1 MRRRRGFA
9 WVFAA
14 LDAPQEMGDS
24 NNVHKRERCFTY
36 AKPNEGKVMTM
47 PKVSLSK
54 RSAPRTLIATLGL
67 VLLLVLSACSTGG
80 SGGSGGSSGGSG
92 MPANTAGPARAT
104 VKAGTGCG
112 SNKDQHCP
120 IEFMPGDPNRD
131 AIVKA
136 MVATTAKSG
145 SVSSI
150 LTADQASPTTWS
162 GPTAPVPVP
171 SGPRSIVGIA
181 CSATLAGCYNPLLGA
196 QEVAKKFGWSF
207 KIQDGQ
213 ENTSTIN
220 RYMLSAVSSKV
231 DLILLGGL
239 DPKTLQQGLEA
250 AAKAKIPV
258 ISFTAAL
265 QTPNP
270 VIKAPSGAYWPLTD
284 VSANFVD
291 AGRSMAD
298 YAIADSKGKG
308 GILVLDD
315 KEAPSQ
321 ISLASIVDEV
331 NKECPGCSTYG
342 LTLIS
347 SDLATTFPQK
357 LLAFIRQHPGIKYV
371 MLPYD
376 PIAPAI
382 VPVLQQAGLTD
393 VKIVGILGL
402 AENLQYIRD
411 GQSQTAD
418 AAWDNN
424 YMGWAVMDQWFR
436 EVAGQPLASPAGEG
450 IPQVLIDKSNV
461 GTGNG
466 GWATSIDYKS
476 KYLQLWGQN

>member
-1 MRRRRGFA
+1 M
-9 WVFAA
+9 
-14 LDAPQEMGDS
+14 S
-24 NNVHKRERCFTY
+24 KT
-36 AKPNEGKVMTM
+36 
-47 PKVSLSK
+47 SLSQ
-54 RSAPRTLIATLGL
+54 RSAPRTVVAALGL
-67 VLLLVLSACSTGG
+67 ALVLVLAACSG
-80 SGGSGGSSGGSG
+80 SGSGATGGSSGDGQG
-92 MPANTAGPARAT
+92 MPANTAGPARST

-112 SNKDQHCP
+112 ESKNQHCP
-120 IEFMPGDPNRD
+120 IEFMPSDPNRD
-131 AIVKA
+131 AIIKA
-136 MVATTAKSG
+136 MVATPAKTG
-145 SVSSI
+145 TIDEV
-150 LTADQASPTTWS
+150 LTADATNPTTWS
-162 GPTAPVPVP
+162 GPTEPVAVP
-171 SGPRSIVGIA
+171 TGHRSIVGIA

-207 KIQDGQ
+207 KIEDGQ
-213 ENTSTIN
+213 ENTQVIN
-220 RYMLSAVSSKV
+220 KYMLSAVSSKV
-231 DLILLGGL
+231 DLIVIGGL
-239 DPKTLQQGLEA
+239 DPKTIQQGLEA

-265 QTPNP
+265 ETPNP
-270 VIKAPSGAYWPLTD
+270 VDTKPAGAYWPVTD
-284 VSANFVD
+284 VSADFVK

-298 YAIADSKGKG
+298 FAIADSKGKG

-321 ISLASIVDEV
+321 VSLAAIIDEV
-331 NKECPGCSTYG
+331 NKQCPGCSTYG

-357 LLAFIRQHPGIKYV
+357 VLAYIRSHPAVKYI

-411 GQSQTAD
+411 GQSQAAD

-436 EVAGQPLASPAGEG
+436 IAAGQPLADPAGEG
-450 IPQVLIDKSNV
+450 IPHVMIDKSNV
-461 GTGNG
+461 GTGKG
-466 GWATSIDYKS
+466 GWATTIDYQS
-476 KYLQLWGQN
+476 KYLQLWGK